1 MKILIEKF
9 KQVSKKMNFF
19 DLHHSI
25 SMFEVLKNGKEE
37 EKEEIKK
44 ELIKILN
51 KYEVKNGK

>member
-9 KQVSKKMNFF
+9 KKVSKNMNFF

-37 EKEEIKK
+37 VKEEIKK

-51 KYEVKNGK
+51 KYEVK